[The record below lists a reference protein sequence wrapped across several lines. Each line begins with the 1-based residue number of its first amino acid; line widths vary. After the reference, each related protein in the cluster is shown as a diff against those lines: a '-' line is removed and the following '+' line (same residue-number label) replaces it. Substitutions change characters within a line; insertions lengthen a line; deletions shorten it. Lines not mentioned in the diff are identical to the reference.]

1 MNITGFYDT
10 DIFYVSNSLYPS
22 KILVSTEVSWAL
34 TIDLEQ
40 DSLQRP
46 HLCSCG
52 LECYRF
58 DLNSHIDL
66 YKPGQVFLTTECEWQ
81 KFLPYSIVVRIK
93 YQCLSQCLAG
103 SSEKMLL
110 FLRSDLL
117 ACSDSKCSLS
127 KLVFLKLSWPH
138 HEGKKCTVW
147 LLMQVHTHTRTY
159 TRSHFKMINMHM
171 YVLWGNNILNQCFIF
186 FSFL

>member
-1 MNITGFYDT
+1 MDITGFYDT
-10 DIFYVSNSLYPS
+10 GYIFCVSNSVYPS
-22 KILVSTEVSWAL
+22 KILASTEVSWAL

-40 DSLQRP
+40 GSWQRP

-52 LECYRF
+52 LDCFRS

-103 SSEKMLL
+103 SSEKNVTF

-117 ACSDSKCSLS
+117 ACSDSKSSLP
-127 KLVFLKLSWPH
+127 KLVFLKLSDQDPTI
-138 HEGKKCTVW
+138 KKKKMFNVIINASA
-147 LLMQVHTHTRTY
+147 HTY
-159 TRSHFKMINMHM
+159 THAYTHDH
-171 YVLWGNNILNQCFIF
+171 ILKW
-186 FSFL
+186 